1 MTDERIGDLTHQEV
15 EKIVRAAL
23 RLGEAMAQRRAAS
36 LASEGRR
43 SMEHAERLRRAL
55 GEERD
60 VAQRLYRRALDTR
73 FWDDPNTSVD
83 DVTAVVQAAKQF
95 APWDP
100 EAALAA
106 RECERHA
113 GLTVEAEQVAARA
126 QAVDELEHIEEV
138 QAREASKGEE
148 TPRVQAE
155 SADAVSSSAAWDSAQ
170 ARAEWLA
177 SKQDA
182 TTDVHAFH
190 GVLLADAS
198 LHQPARKALAASKTT
213 RGKSNVLSGYRA
225 NKMRQKRAQTL

>member
-73 FWDDPNTSVD
+73 FWDDPNTSV
-83 DVTAVVQAAKQF
+83 QAAKQF

-148 TPRVQAE
+148 TPRVRAE
-155 SADAVSSSAAWDSAQ
+155 TADAVSSSAAWDSAQ